1 MLAEDCLKRIFELD
15 KSIREDTYL
24 LPYATVEL
32 ALVAQDRGN
41 MQLAIGF
48 LEDAKKNFTGYMLE
62 SRLHFKI
69 HSDLMRLTG
78 KKSED
83 VLV

>member
-1 MLAEDCLKRIFELD
+1 MLLKGACLRQMKHSLLAEDCLKRIFELD

-41 MQLAIGF
+41 IQLAIGF
-48 LEDAKKNFTGYMLE
+48 LEDAK
-62 SRLHFKI
+62 
-69 HSDLMRLTG
+69 
-78 KKSED
+78 
-83 VLV
+83 